1 MPLHWTSQGLD
12 RSVEVRLWFSA
23 VGHELNVDMCV
34 RPAHRGPNR
43 PPHTEAAMDDLGLM
57 VRVFLHRFRASPA
70 FRTIS
75 HVPTIFTEPCVFMNK
90 HAGRILDTSTSA
102 GTHTAWMQRDS
113 ANRWYP

>member
-1 MPLHWTSQGLD
+1 
-12 RSVEVRLWFSA
+12 
-23 VGHELNVDMCV
+23 
-34 RPAHRGPNR
+34 
-43 PPHTEAAMDDLGLM
+43 MDDLGLM

-75 HVPTIFTEPCVFMNK
+75 QVPAIFTKPWVFMNK
-90 HAGRILDTSTSA
+90 HSSRILATSTSA